1 MNKIKV
7 FWWKLNKGHGNFG
20 DELNPYLIQKL
31 SNLEVEHVQINIL
44 RDTPLQTLRS
54 IARKIKNRKY
64 DLKDFC
70 KYKEW
75 RSFFIK
81 NEVILGIGSVISVY
95 KYSKT
100 IVWGAGIIK
109 QDATINPAYFK
120 AVRGKY
126 TQARMVELGLNP
138 PSVIGDPALLLP
150 LVLNPKAE
158 KHYKLAIIPHYKHFK
173 EIDSIIIDSNIL
185 VINLLD
191 SIETIT
197 SQIKSSEVTISTSLH
212 GLIVSHAYNIP
223 SLWVKFDQGNAIIGG
238 DDIKFK
244 DYFSSVNLPEYNV
257 LDYGNLENSNLD
269 DLLSKIITEPENQF
283 LPDQKVIK
291 EIQSN
296 LINVAPFPI
305 LEKYKC
311 RLP

>member
-1 MNKIKV
+1 MNKIKI
-7 FWWKLNKGHGNFG
+7 FWWKLKKGQGNFG
-20 DELNPYLIQKL
+20 DELNPYLIHRL

-44 RDTPLQTLRS
+44 RDSPLQTLRS

-64 DLKDFC
+64 DLKDVF
-70 KYKEW
+70 KYPEW
-75 RSFFIK
+75 RTFFK
-81 NEVILGIGSVISVY
+81 KSEVVLGIGSVISLY

-100 IVWGAGIIK
+100 TVWGAGIIK
-109 QDATINPAYFK
+109 QDSTIHPASFK

-150 LVLNPKAE
+150 LVLNPKVE
-158 KHYKLAIIPHYKHFK
+158 KQYKLAIIPHYKHFE
-173 EIDSIIIDSNIL
+173 EIDSVINDKEIL

-197 SQIKSSEVTISTSLH
+197 SQIKSSELTISTSLH

-223 SLWVKFDQGNAIIGG
+223 SLWVKFDQGNAFIGG

-244 DYFSSVNLPEYNV
+244 DYFSSVNLPEYDV
-257 LDYGNLENSNLD
+257 LDYGNLENGNLE
-269 DLLSKIITEPENQF
+269 DLLNKIKTVPENQF
-283 LPDQKVIK
+283 LPDQKVIR

-296 LINVAPFPI
+296 LIKVAPFPI
-305 LEKYKC
+305 LNKYKHN
-311 RLP
+311 